1 MVKVAIYSTTPIA
14 GAPWLMYHCLKKYAD
29 DIDVRHIQ
37 QRNRYGDGR
46 VFPKDMLINNSDAKN
61 FIKKADVVHIHN
73 YLPPEL
79 EKLIDFKCQKVV
91 ATLHSIPRQG
101 NWKHL
106 IDKADETYC
115 IRQPMQMAEYRGF
128 KSLPNMFDIWQW
140 FPLPNKQYDG
150 TIGIVYCPSNK
161 HQDDKRA
168 SKGYHTVM
176 PIIERLAKRGDI
188 NLIHHTNVEY
198 FKNLRLKRE
207 GHIFIDDIIGKG
219 WHLTSIEG
227 AAFGGISLNNTPATM
242 GYPFVET
249 NKFNIEE
256 TLMKY
261 INNRQL
267 LQQKSAEARK
277 WLEDNWNPVEQ
288 VREYMQVY
296 NS

>member
-14 GAPWLMYHCLKKYAD
+14 GAPWLIYHCLNKYAD

-46 VFPKDMLINNSDAKN
+46 VFPKDMLINHADAKN
-61 FIKKADVVHIHN
+61 FIRKADVVHVHN

-79 EKLIDFKCQKVV
+79 EQLINFEKQKVI
-91 ATLHSIPRQG
+91 ATLHSVPRQG
-101 NWKHL
+101 NWRHL
-106 IDKADETYC
+106 ISKAHEVYC

-140 FPLPNKQYDG
+140 FPYPNKTYDG
-150 TIGIVYCPSNK
+150 QIGIVYCPSNK
-161 HQDDKRA
+161 HQDDKIA

-176 PIIERLAKRGDI
+176 PILEKLNKRGDI
-188 NLIHHTNVEY
+188 KLIHHTNVEY

-207 GHIFIDDIIGKG
+207 GHIFVDDIIGKG

-227 AAFGGISLNNTPATM
+227 ATFGAISLNNTPSKM

-249 NKFNIEE
+249 NNKNTEE
-256 TLMKY
+256 VLMRY
-261 INNRQL
+261 INDRAL
-267 LQQKSAEARK
+267 LEQTGKAARE
-277 WLEDNWNPVEQ
+277 WVEEHYNPVEQ
-288 VREYMQVY
+288 VKEYMEVY
-296 NS
+296 NR